1 MKKYIYLQNVSYN
14 ETIDHLK
21 KWVIKFNNN
30 EYLDIIQMLP
40 AALKELKTLK
50 FNTLDG
56 SRILDNDVI
65 QAYSNSADY
74 EPYNNIDE
82 VIYRELVHELYCTC
96 SRLLWLKNN
105 RS

>member
-1 MKKYIYLQNVSYN
+1 MKYIYLKNVGYSQV
-14 ETIDHLK
+14 IADIK
-21 KWVIKFNNN
+21 KWTIKFNKK

-56 SRILDNDVI
+56 SRILDNEVI

-74 EPYNNIDE
+74 SPYDNIDE
-82 VIYRELVHELYCTC
+82 VIYRELIHELYCTC
-96 SRLLWLKNN
+96 SRLLWLKDN